1 MILNK
6 SSSFILIH
14 ITHKPNYTS
23 NGCIAL
29 ECFIKLLSPIVS
41 GVGARPYYLLASITA
56 ALMAISRDDDPQ
68 WPGPWGNIMPDVEQL
83 SVLDLTRY
91 ARSIQYT
98 AVLARTIKCTIM
110 NITWDTSRFG
120 ENIPSPFVFLVGL
133 PLLFSGIDNKSVE
146 DLLGSEYPNRRHISG
161 N

>member
-14 ITHKPNYTS
+14 VAHS
-23 NGCIAL
+23 WLLLMDA
-29 ECFIKLLSPIVS
+29 LLSSVS
-41 GVGARPYYLLASITA
+41 SNYWVRWCLEWGQGLIIYWHQLLLHWWQYPEMMI
-56 ALMAISRDDDPQ
+56 Q
-68 WPGPWGNIMPDVEQL
+68 WPGPWGNMMPDVEQL
-83 SVLDLTRY
+83 SVHCYLIVHTVQ
-91 ARSIQYT
+91 AS
-98 AVLARTIKCTIM
+98 TIKCTIM